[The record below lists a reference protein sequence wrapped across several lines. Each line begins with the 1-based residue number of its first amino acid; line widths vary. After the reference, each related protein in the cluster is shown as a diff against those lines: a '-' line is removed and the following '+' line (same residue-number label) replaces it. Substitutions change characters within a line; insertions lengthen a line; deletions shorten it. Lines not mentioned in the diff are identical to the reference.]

1 VRFLKV
7 SAVMA
12 VVLALAASSVLA
24 GSSCTASKSASAK
37 SCSSE
42 LSAAFAGASNSCN
55 VSKAKLASMVDI
67 ETTELPSGTL
77 VVTYTG
83 KTPEAVTYLQ
93 AACCGTAAEFCCPMT
108 RKVAETDAKVEVA
121 RTKTGAM
128 VLITS
133 NDPAVTKQAAASY
146 TQLASSGE

>member
-1 VRFLKV
+1 MRLLKI

-12 VVLALAASSVLA
+12 MVIALAASSVMA
-24 GSSCTASKSASAK
+24 GASCSTSNSASAN

-55 VSKAKLASMVDI
+55 TSKAKLASMVDI
-67 ETTELPSGTL
+67 ETTELPSGAL
-77 VVTYTG
+77 LITYTG

-93 AACCGTAAEFCCPMT
+93 AACAGTPEEFCCPMT
-108 RKVAETDAKVEVA
+108 RKFASSDASVEVA
-121 RTKTGAM
+121 RTKTGAV
-128 VLITS
+128 VLVTS

-146 TQLASSGE
+146 MELASSGE